1 LATIEKNPPTDIQA
15 AREAALKYLRLVR
28 IGSAEKESGAFP
40 YIQGGEVSLEATAWA
55 LIALRHDRDL
65 AIAGLKYLSRSQN
78 SADGGWST
86 RPGAGRSDW
95 TSGPALLAMR
105 ILHQLYKDEVD
116 AAVNKALS
124 RGLSYLLDSRV
135 EFYGPTARLALL
147 FSKGPAGLEYGRG
160 WPWDPKCF
168 HWLEPTA
175 YCLLALKVPTAA
187 AQGADDEAII
197 KFADRFILEHSC
209 QGGGWNHGNDLSLGV
224 YLPPYRLTT
233 AEALLGL
240 QIKQD
245 PAGGKADKTGAQTDE
260 RSKKIEAGLNFL
272 KSQTEEDS
280 SSLSLAASILAL
292 SAYDQ
297 PFQAELAYLL
307 KRQASNGSFGPSVMS
322 TALASIALEA
332 GQPPDKDMNKD
343 RALILKIAQS

>member
-1 LATIEKNPPTDIQA
+1 MATIETNPPTDAKA
-15 AREAALKYLRLVR
+15 ARQAALKYLRSVGISGAER
-28 IGSAEKESGAFP
+28 ASAAFP
-40 YIQGGEVSLEATAWA
+40 YIEGGEVSLEATAWA
-55 LIALRHDRDL
+55 LIALRHDQEIAL
-65 AIAGLKYLSRSQN
+65 AGLQYLAQSQN

-95 TSGPALLAMR
+95 TSGPTLLAMR
-105 ILHQLYKDEVD
+105 ILHDLYQSDID
-116 AAVNKALS
+116 AASSKALN

-175 YCLLALKVPTAA
+175 YCLLALKLPTTAA
-187 AQGADDEAII
+187 GNADQRATI

-209 QGGGWNHGNDLSLGV
+209 RDGGWNHGNDLSLGV
-224 YLPPYRLTT
+224 YLPAYRLTT
-233 AEALLGL
+233 AEALLAL
-240 QIKQD
+240 QAHAAAESGQ
-245 PAGGKADKTGAQTDE
+245 GGAAHLQND
-260 RSKKIEAGLNFL
+260 RLKKIEAGLNFL
-272 KSQTEEDS
+272 QTQTEEDS

-292 SAYDQ
+292 SAYDR

-307 KRQASNGSFGPSVMS
+307 KRQANNGSFGPTVMS
-322 TALASIALEA
+322 TALAAIALEA
-332 GQPPDKDMNKD
+332 DQPGSEQG
-343 RALILKIAQS
+343 LVLKISKS